1 MSVDAPIS
9 ALSVPSVHP
18 SDNEHQEIP
27 DEIAG
32 TNHGEIFLAKIVSK
46 ISDDITL
53 TQCNVKLPEKTP
65 CNSNG
70 VKFMVE
76 FLSGSKWVKF
86 TEKLCAR

>member
-1 MSVDAPIS
+1 MSVEAPIS

-70 VKFMVE
+70 VKVHGRIPVRIKMGE
-76 FLSGSKWVKF
+76 IHRE
-86 TEKLCAR
+86 TMC